1 MYKMIGN
8 IIMLGNIYN
17 VPFNYKITR
26 VKLRSD

>member
-8 IIMLGNIYN
+8 YNAWQYIIFL
-17 VPFNYKITR
+17 NYKITR